1 MAIRSAKAPL
11 SDVARRVAEHAT
23 ALARLEVRLAVQEVR
38 EKSKRFL
45 VAGGLLAAAGGLA
58 LLALT
63 TAYAAGIAGLALVV
77 PVWEALLIAAG
88 AVLLVATP
96 LGIVGYVLVKLAVP
110 PVPEQAI
117 VEAKLTSEAIKN
129 GHR

>member
-1 MAIRSAKAPL
+1 MATRSARPAL
-11 SDVARRVAEHAT
+11 SGAAHRVAEHAT
-23 ALARLEVRLAVQEVR
+23 ALARLEVRLAVREMR
-38 EKSKRFL
+38 EKSRRFL
-45 VAGGLLAAAGGLA
+45 VAGGLLGGAAGLA

-96 LGIVGYVLVKLAVP
+96 LGVVGLVLVKLAVP

-117 VEAKLTSEAIKN
+117 AEARLTTEAIRN

>member
-1 MAIRSAKAPL
+1 MATRSGRTPL
-11 SDVARRVAEHAT
+11 SDATRRVAEHAA
-23 ALARLEVRLAVQEVR
+23 ALARLEIRLAIQEVR
-38 EKSKRFL
+38 EKSRRFL
-45 VAGGLLAAAGGLA
+45 VAGGLLGAAAGLA

-63 TAYAAGIAGLALVV
+63 TLYAAGIAGLALVV

-96 LGIVGYVLVKLAVP
+96 LGIVGFVLVKLAVP

-117 VEAKLTSEAIKN
+117 VEARLTTEAIKN